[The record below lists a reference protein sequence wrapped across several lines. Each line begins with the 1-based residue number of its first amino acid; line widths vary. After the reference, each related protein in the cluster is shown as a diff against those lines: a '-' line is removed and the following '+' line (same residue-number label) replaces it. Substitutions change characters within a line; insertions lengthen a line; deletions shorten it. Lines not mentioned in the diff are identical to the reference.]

1 MFDSTRELTQSY
13 YKTYKIDELES
24 PMKLEL
30 KEKLGIDIEACLE
43 CGKCTGGCSNA
54 HIFDY
59 TPRKLVQLIKL
70 GQEDRLYNLD
80 ALWSCVACQLCGD
93 RCPAGIDIPRIIDYV
108 REKAVNR
115 GLVADGN
122 QVKLFYD
129 LMLES
134 VGKTGRVAETSL
146 MIKYNLKRGRYF
158 SDADLG
164 QKLFFKGKLKL
175 LSPKVK
181 NMAQL
186 RHILKNVDRQRE
198 G

>member
-1 MFDSTRELTQSY
+1 MPDPTKSHTESF
-13 YKTYKIDELES
+13 YKIYKIDELES
-24 PMKLEL
+24 PLKLEL
-30 KEKLGIDIEACLE
+30 REKLGIDIEACLE

-59 TPRKLVQLIKL
+59 TPRKIVQLIKL
-70 GQEDRLYNLD
+70 GQEQRLYDMD
-80 ALWSCVACQLCGD
+80 ALWSCVSCHLCVD
-93 RCPAGIDIPRIIDYV
+93 RCPSGIDIPRIMDYV
-108 REKAVNR
+108 REKAVNQ

-129 LMLES
+129 LMLDS
-134 VGKTGRVAETSL
+134 IGKTGRIAETSL
-146 MIKYNLKRGRYF
+146 MVKYNLKRGQYF

-164 QKLFFKGKLKL
+164 QKLFFRGKLKV

-181 NMAQL
+181 NMEQL
-186 RHILKNVDRQRE
+186 HRIFANIDRQRE